1 MFGENYLLNVDYCKV
16 DNHGRITLGK
26 DILEEYRDNLKK
38 MEKVRCKL
46 KENILGEYPFFM
58 V

>member
-26 DILEEYRDNLKK
+26 DILEEYRDNPKK
-38 MEKVRCKL
+38 MEK
-46 KENILGEYPFFM
+46 
-58 V
+58 